1 MPSNV
6 IDPVSNFVRP
16 SAQSVPYVQPEN
28 QENEQVKNAMDEAI
42 RNIQQNK
49 PYTSDMPVP
58 TLASE
63 YTEVGRMKSPS
74 EIKAEKAK
82 LPSLTE
88 KIRINTKPYTE
99 QQDMTSG
106 FRSEM
111 DAIRMSKEGIVPAP
125 EKVPLEEVYDVVGD
139 IALPKYKRYT
149 PGIDNAELSALMQT
163 RGEKWRNGFAKL
175 ALKTGLYGVSGTLFI
190 PTAIGGWINKGSFS
204 GVYDNKFQDFINQ
217 IDERINHSF
226 NHYYSREEQ
235 NMNLLRKMGTAN
247 FWANDVIG
255 NGLSFTTGAMLT
267 AFLTGGM
274 GLSSLGTNAAR
285 AGLRSA
291 AKAMAKRA
299 PSAVTIKGAAAETK
313 NLLSEYTRRTAL
325 RARPIN
331 TARAVI
337 TLTASSGYES
347 AVEANSVIKDSEERY
362 RDYIRNNY
370 GREATDEE
378 VAAFQNEYKDVANW
392 VFAGNMAVVG
402 SSNFMTLGK
411 FMGFNSYILQK
422 IPGISEAAKAA
433 KSGINKHLFG
443 IGVKRAADGSG
454 KLVAVSANIGQKTA
468 RTIWNV
474 SKRPISEGIYE
485 EGLQGVFQNAAED
498 YIDSRY
504 DKNAFQDSFGFFD
517 VIGRGFQEQYS
528 SKEGWVE
535 MGVGAMIGAMFGAR
549 EGMFGVFE
557 GRNAQRRTESLVNAY
572 NENKAFTMESV
583 KDLMRNSISFNSI
596 VSHGQQDKTTLLG
609 DSNMDAGEYSKFAIS
624 DRMGVLDENA
634 AMFED
639 MVDAMDTK
647 ELMSMFSITESQADD
662 YKRLVINDYRD
673 KVSRYKEAKR
683 FSEAVT
689 EGTNVGDFKDFI
701 AEVAYKGLASKS
713 RMLEAANEIASL
725 SSSDPTLRDSLS
737 IFSKLSK
744 ATYEKAKELDSMTE
758 RINRLDEAIRR
769 RATSPSRVDNKGRDA
784 EAEWIRQE
792 TESLEN
798 MRREY
803 EASLRELE
811 SMSIRDFNEHEF
823 IGEAT
828 ELASAVVPTGEQIL
842 SAYDSVRSLDYYLS
856 RLGDGEAE
864 SASNQT
870 LRYLVDEYKANVVN
884 YKNLNNMLQKF
895 GDRRFLYKQAGI
907 FRKAVSKKAD
917 EILDIPIDRVRDNGT
932 SRIDQEIDQAV
943 RDGKMTEDEAFTA
956 RLFNHLRDGILDNEE
971 YASEAQKGDLIEEI
985 YKTTIEGGLSLN
997 ESFSMWDSGIA
1008 NKILMDGEESLTDR
1022 ERAYYNERKG
1032 EIDGIVDRSSGD
1044 SSVILEGLRRRSEA
1058 VLKEK
1063 SGKEA
1068 NDLAIDEIR
1077 SGIGEK
1083 DLDLF
1088 DELVKRYGRAVRKQ
1102 NEEDMRSI
1110 KEELLSI
1117 TESYG
1122 VSSPTPF
1129 ISDNIRIEESGSEGV
1144 KSIKKDYGVSNDE
1157 KSDLNNDESSEPFAT
1172 TDGEVMNA
1180 QNTSSMFVRTVD
1192 GGSSIEFS
1200 NLDAESFV
1208 DKLAGFTN
1216 LPYKKEHIKLDK
1228 VSYLNVQFETPDGTT
1243 HTFRFSIYNSRGRF
1257 SLPTQKAAELA
1268 SITSLNIPSGIT
1280 SYSLVSV
1287 IGSDGSMSPFATGLE
1302 YNGDRIDEGA
1312 LSRMKKGDKVRFVI
1326 DMKDP
1331 YNVSLY
1337 NEALSDPKKKSKFGR
1352 NVRIK
1357 VVDKDGNFVSVLAAE
1372 YGRKLSSIRSGAFDL
1387 FDSSGSTSTV
1397 DVGEG
1402 VVSSY
1407 MPGRPISFSESPTSL
1422 SAESLDAITG
1432 VGYILDGELK
1442 MKGGEKASTYPYAAS
1457 FIRMSGTKGDPY
1469 AGVIIPVVSFKAANG
1484 VEYIYPVSLKEKE
1497 VDQRVSDLEV
1507 DVNAAISDQEF
1518 LLRRPDIVEEVN
1530 SLLLSYGVSDMS
1542 VPFVGDA
1549 SSIQEKL
1556 KSAYEELTRV
1566 STYADVHQWMKDAR
1580 TPREIAET
1588 DISSVST
1595 FGVLYSPKIRVS
1607 TNVDTSISEESGAE
1621 EQTVDTVPK
1630 SDSEDLPFGDNGEPS
1645 TASNLIS
1652 PAPSQGAPTSGV
1664 QEPAREEKQDAPA
1677 KRSSKRD
1684 FANLIPE
1691 FEGFGRYDDIN
1702 DFLMQKVGFGELKFV
1717 SSRMKKGGRKNI
1729 RAFMQELGGTY
1740 VKGTEV
1746 EGGSRKEGVIW
1757 PDEYLSWLQE
1767 EAKSNSV
1774 VKDYLDAQS
1783 NSLSEGETLQQRV
1796 EQDLVRFLS
1805 AFRMKRSYMINT
1817 SHRRHG
1823 GKNNII
1829 ELNSVTEEEFDRF
1842 MDGLDKELAS
1852 SGVAEVSGDEFDTGI
1867 MDAVESLDYEKANEL
1882 MNKRGLDV
1890 DGLVSLLEE
1899 AASKSDND
1907 AWAEKVEEFIDE
1919 FNKRY
1924 KDGTTGKNGDDTV
1937 AKESETEGGAEEV
1950 SDRQEDITENQG
1962 SNTQDADGRPDTVGF
1977 PAWYSKESSS
1987 VIDFPSAI
1995 GWFISEKKKDD
2006 VNAIFAVKMALG
2018 LNTSDAAN
2026 VVNEI
2031 YNSIKNDP
2039 NSEYNVSKSG
2049 SDFAPDIMIS
2059 EKPSRRQEAVSSD
2072 SMFAKSYFPIN
2083 RSRIAFPEDLG
2094 VIERVPEGVSLPDPK
2109 VNSDGSITIEGFER
2123 VGDGWYVSD
2132 TYESKGFKKY
2142 EDYFN
2147 IYTGLSF
2154 RARKPSKSNGRSWGR
2169 KKVGEA
2175 EMEAFFD
2182 ASEFVPSEGDTPN
2195 PTDMK
2200 NMLDGTSPGQR
2211 NSQIKGRCHEN

>member
-1 MPSNV
+1 MPNNV

-16 SAQSVPYVQPEN
+16 SVQGVPYVQPGN
-28 QENEQVKNAMDEAI
+28 QEDEQVRNAMDEAI
-42 RNIQQNK
+42 RNIRQNR

-111 DAIRMSKEGIVPAP
+111 DAVRMSKEGIVPAP
-125 EKVPLEEVYDVVGD
+125 ERVPIEEVYDVVGD
-139 IALPKYKRYT
+139 VALPKYKQYT
-149 PGIDNAELSALMQT
+149 PGIDNAEISALMQA

-235 NMNLLRKMGTAN
+235 NMNLLQKMGTAN

-325 RARPIN
+325 RARPVN
-331 TARAVI
+331 TARAVV
-337 TLTASSGYES
+337 TLATSSGYES

-422 IPGISEAAKAA
+422 IPGISKASKAA

-443 IGVKRAADGSG
+443 IGVRRAADGSG
-454 KLVAVSANIGQKTA
+454 KLAAVPANLGQRTA

-504 DKNAFQDSFGFFD
+504 DKNAFQDSFSFMD
-517 VIGRGFQEQYS
+517 VVGRGFQEQYS

-557 GRNAQRRTESLVNAY
+557 GRNAQRRTESLVKAY

-583 KDLMRNSISFNSI
+583 KDLMRNSVSFNSI
-596 VSHGQQDKTTLLG
+596 VSHGQQEKTTLLG
-609 DSNMDAGEYSKFAIS
+609 DSNTDSGEYSKFAIS

-639 MVDAMDTK
+639 MVDAMDTR
-647 ELMSMFSITESQADD
+647 EIMSMFSIAESQAND
-662 YKRLVINDYRD
+662 YKRLVVDDYRD

-689 EGTNVGDFKDFI
+689 EGTDVGEFKDFI

-725 SSSDPTLRDSLS
+725 SSSDPALRDSLS

-744 ATYEKAKELDSMTE
+744 ATHEKAKELGSMAE

-769 RATSPSRVDNKGRDA
+769 RATSPSRVDGEGRDT
-784 EAEWIRQE
+784 EAEWIKQE
-792 TESLEN
+792 TEKLEN
-798 MRREY
+798 MRKEY
-803 EASLRELE
+803 ESSLRELE
-811 SMSIRDFNEHEF
+811 SMSVRDFNENDF
-823 IGEAT
+823 IGEVS
-828 ELASAVVPTGEQIL
+828 ELASSVVPTGEQVL
-842 SAYDSVRSLDYYLS
+842 SAYDAVRSLDYYLS
-856 RLGDGEAE
+856 RLEGGEAV
-864 SASNQT
+864 SASDQT
-870 LRYLVDEYKANVVN
+870 LGYLVDEYKANVVN

-917 EILDIPIDRVRDNGT
+917 DILSIPVDRVRDNGT

-971 YASEAQKGDLIEEI
+971 YASEAQKGDLIEEM
-985 YKTTIEGGLSLN
+985 YKTAIDGGLSLN
-997 ESFSMWDSGIA
+997 ESFFMWDSGIA

-1022 ERAYYNERKG
+1022 ERTYYNERKG

-1044 SSVILEGLRRRSEA
+1044 SSVILENLRKRSEA

-1063 SGKEA
+1063 HGKEA
-1068 NDLAIDEIR
+1068 NDLAIEEIR

-1083 DLDLF
+1083 DLELF
-1088 DELVKRYGRAVRKQ
+1088 DNLVNRYGRAVRKR
-1102 NEEDMRSI
+1102 NEEEMRSI
-1110 KEELLSI
+1110 KGELYAV
-1117 TESYG
+1117 TAAYG
-1122 VSSPTPF
+1122 VASPAPF
-1129 ISDNIRIEESGSEGV
+1129 ISDNVRIEESGSEGV
-1144 KSIKKDYGVSNDE
+1144 KSIKKDYGVSNEE
-1157 KSDLNNDESSEPFAT
+1157 KSDLNEDGMPENTSTE
-1172 TDGEVMNA
+1172 GEVVNA

-1192 GGSSIEFS
+1192 GGSAIEFS

-1208 DKLAGFTN
+1208 DKVAELAK
-1216 LPYKKEHIKLDK
+1216 LPYKKESIKLDK
-1228 VSYLNVQFETPDGTT
+1228 VSYLDVQFETPDGAT

-1257 SLPTQKAAELA
+1257 SLPVQKAAELA
-1268 SITSLNIPSGIT
+1268 SIAGLNIPSGIT

-1287 IGSDGSMSPFATGLE
+1287 AGSDGSMSPFATGLE
-1302 YNGDRIDEGA
+1302 YNGDYIDEGA
-1312 LSRMKKGDKVRFVI
+1312 LSRMKKGDPVKFVI
-1326 DMKDP
+1326 DRKDP

-1337 NEALSDPKKKSKFGR
+1337 NEAVSDPKKKGKFNK

-1372 YGRKLSSIRSGAFDL
+1372 YGKKLSSVRSGAFDL
-1387 FDSSGSTSTV
+1387 FDASGETGAVSI
-1397 DVGEG
+1397 GEG

-1407 MPGRPISFSESPTSL
+1407 MPGRPISFSDTPAPLPT
-1422 SAESLDAITG
+1422 ESLNAVTG
-1432 VGYILDGELK
+1432 VGYILDGELV

-1457 FIRMSGTKGDPY
+1457 FIRRSGTDGDPY
-1469 AGVIIPVVSFKAANG
+1469 AGVIIPVVSFRAANG
-1484 VEYIYPVSLKEKE
+1484 VEYVYPVSLRERGA
-1497 VDQRVSDLEV
+1497 DQRVIDLEA
-1507 DVNAAISDQEF
+1507 DVNAAIEDQEF
-1518 LLRRPDIVEEVN
+1518 LLRRPDVVEEVN

-1556 KSAYEELTRV
+1556 KSAYEELSRV
-1566 STYADVHQWMKDAR
+1566 STYADVHRWMKDSR

-1607 TNVDTSISEESGAE
+1607 TNADTSMLEESDTE

-1630 SDSEDLPFGDNGEPS
+1630 SDSEDLPFGNNGEPG
-1645 TASNLIS
+1645 TASSLIS
-1652 PAPSQGAPTSGV
+1652 PAPSQGGPIPSM
-1664 QEPAREEKQDAPA
+1664 QEPTQEERRNTPA

-1740 VKGTEV
+1740 VKGTEI
-1746 EGGSRKEGVIW
+1746 EGGSQKEGVIW

-1767 EAKSNSV
+1767 EAKTNSV
-1774 VKDYLDAQS
+1774 VRDYLDMQS
-1783 NSLSEGETLQQRV
+1783 NSLSEGEILQQRV

-1842 MDGLDKELAS
+1842 MDGLDKELIS
-1852 SGVAEVSGDEFDTGI
+1852 SGVAEITGDDFDTGL
-1867 MDAVESLDYEKANEL
+1867 MDAVGSADYEKAKEL
-1882 MNKRGLDV
+1882 ADKRGLPV
-1890 DGLVSLLEE
+1890 GSVSSILEE

-1907 AWAEKVEEFIDE
+1907 AWAENVEEFVDE

-1924 KDGTTGKNGDDTV
+1924 KDGTEGNDGGNAV
-1937 AKESETEGGAEEV
+1937 AEESETEGRTGEV
-1950 SDRQEDITENQG
+1950 PNREEDIPGNQEG
-1962 SNTQDADGRPDTVGF
+1962 NARNAGGGPDTVGL
-1977 PAWYSKESSS
+1977 PAWYDKESSS
-1987 VIDFPSAI
+1987 VTDFRSATE
-1995 GWFISEKKKDD
+1995 WLVSEKKKDD
-2006 VNAIFAVKMALG
+2006 MNATFAVKMALG
-2018 LNTSDAAN
+2018 LKVSEAAG
-2026 VVNEI
+2026 VVNSI
-2031 YNSIKNDP
+2031 YDSIKNDP
-2039 NSEYNVSKSG
+2039 DSEYDVSKSG
-2049 SDFAPDIMIS
+2049 SDFAPDIMLS
-2059 EKPSRRQEAVSSD
+2059 EKPSRMQSGVSTESV
-2072 SMFAKSYFPIN
+2072 FAKSYSPIN
-2083 RSRIAFPEDLG
+2083 RSRVAFPEDLG
-2094 VIERVPEGVSLPDPK
+2094 VIERVPDGVNTPEPK
-2109 VNSDGSITIEGFER
+2109 INSDGSVVVEGFEK
-2123 VGDGWYVSD
+2123 VGDGWYASD

-2154 RARKPSKSNGRSWGR
+2154 RARKPSKSDGRSWGR

-2182 ASEFVPSEGDTPN
+2182 ASEFTPSKGDVPKPS
-2195 PTDMK
+2195 DMK
-2200 NMLDGTSPGQR
+2200 DMLDGTSPKQR
-2211 NSQIKGRCHEN
+2211 NSQIKGRCRKN

>member
-1 MPSNV
+1 MPNNV

-16 SAQSVPYVQPEN
+16 SVQGVPYVQPEN
-28 QENEQVKNAMDEAI
+28 QEDEQVRNAMDEAI
-42 RNIQQNK
+42 RNIQHNR

-99 QQDMTSG
+99 QQDATSG

-139 IALPKYKRYT
+139 IALPKYKQYT

-163 RGEKWRNGFAKL
+163 RVEKWRNGFAKL

-235 NMNLLRKMGTAN
+235 NMNLLQKMGTAN

-291 AKAMAKRA
+291 AKAMAKRS

-331 TARAVI
+331 TTRAVV
-337 TLTASSGYES
+337 TLATSSGYES

-422 IPGISEAAKAA
+422 IPGISKASKAA

-443 IGVKRAADGSG
+443 IGVRRAADGSG
-454 KLVAVSANIGQKTA
+454 KLAAVPANLGQRAA

-504 DKNAFQDSFGFFD
+504 DKNAFQDSFSFMD
-517 VIGRGFQEQYS
+517 VVGRGFQEQYS

-557 GRNAQRRTESLVNAY
+557 GRNAQRRTESLVKAY

-583 KDLMRNSISFNSI
+583 KNLMRNSVSFNSI
-596 VSHGQQDKTTLLG
+596 VSHGQQEKTTLLG
-609 DSNMDAGEYSKFAIS
+609 DSNTDAGEYSKFAIS

-639 MVDAMDTK
+639 MVDAMDVK
-647 ELMSMFSITESQADD
+647 EIMSMFSITESQAND
-662 YKRLVINDYRD
+662 YKRLVVDDYRD

-689 EGTNVGDFKDFI
+689 EGTDVGDFKDFI

-737 IFSKLSK
+737 IFSKLSR

-769 RATSPSRVDNKGRDA
+769 RATSPSRVDSEGRDT
-784 EAEWIRQE
+784 EAEWIRKE
-792 TESLEN
+792 TEKLEN
-798 MRREY
+798 MRKEY
-803 EASLRELE
+803 ESSLRELE
-811 SMSIRDFNEHEF
+811 SMSVRDFNENDF
-823 IGEAT
+823 IGEVS
-828 ELASAVVPTGEQIL
+828 ELASSVVPTGEQVL
-842 SAYDSVRSLDYYLS
+842 SAYDAVRSLDYYLS
-856 RLGDGEAE
+856 RLESGEAE

-895 GDRRFLYKQAGI
+895 GDRRFLYKQARI
-907 FRKAVSKKAD
+907 FRRAVSKKAD
-917 EILDIPIDRVRDNGT
+917 DILSIPVDRDRDNET

-956 RLFNHLRDGILDNEE
+956 RLFNHLRDGILNNEE
-971 YASEAQKGDLIEEI
+971 YASEVQKGDLMDEM
-985 YKTTIEGGLSLN
+985 YKTATDGGLSLN
-997 ESFSMWDSGIA
+997 ESFLMWDSGIA

-1032 EIDGIVDRSSGD
+1032 EIDDIVSRSSGD
-1044 SSVILEGLRRRSEA
+1044 SSVILDGLRKRSEA

-1063 SGKEA
+1063 HGKEA
-1068 NDLAIDEIR
+1068 NDLAIEEIR

-1083 DLDLF
+1083 DLELF
-1088 DELVKRYGRAVRKQ
+1088 DELVKRYGRAVRKR

-1110 KEELLSI
+1110 KEELYAV
-1117 TESYG
+1117 TAPYG
-1122 VSSPTPF
+1122 VVNPSPF
-1129 ISDNIRIEESGSEGV
+1129 ISDNVRIDESGSEGV
-1144 KSIKKDYGVSNDE
+1144 KSIKKDYGVSNEE
-1157 KSDLNNDESSEPFAT
+1157 KSDLNDDETPET
-1172 TDGEVMNA
+1172 TSTSGEVMNA

-1192 GGSSIEFS
+1192 GGSAIEFS

-1208 DKLAGFTN
+1208 DKVAELTKF
-1216 LPYKKEHIKLDK
+1216 PYKKELVKLDK
-1228 VSYLNVQFETPDGTT
+1228 VSYLDVQFETPDGVT

-1257 SLPTQKAAELA
+1257 SLPVQKAAEFA
-1268 SITSLNIPSGIT
+1268 SITGLNIPSGIT

-1287 IGSDGSMSPFATGLE
+1287 VGSDGSMSPFMTGLE
-1302 YNGDRIDEGA
+1302 YNGDYIDEGA
-1312 LSRMKKGDKVRFVI
+1312 LSRMKKGDSVRFVI
-1326 DMKDP
+1326 DRKDP
-1331 YNVSLY
+1331 YNVALY
-1337 NEALSDPKKKSKFGR
+1337 DEAVSNPKKKDRFNR

-1372 YGRKLSSIRSGAFDL
+1372 YGGGLSSIRSGAFDL
-1387 FDSSGSTSTV
+1387 FDVSGETDLV
-1397 DVGEG
+1397 DVGDG
-1402 VVSSY
+1402 IVSSY
-1407 MPGRPISFSESPTSL
+1407 MPGRPVSFSNTPSLLSP
-1422 SAESLDAITG
+1422 ESLDAVTG
-1432 VGYILDGELK
+1432 VGYILDGELT
-1442 MKGGEKASTYPYAAS
+1442 MKGGDKASTYPYAAS
-1457 FIRMSGTKGDPY
+1457 FIRRSGTKGDPY

-1484 VEYIYPVSLKEKE
+1484 VEYVYPVSLKEKG
-1497 VDQRVSDLEV
+1497 VDQRVSDLEA
-1507 DVNAAISDQEF
+1507 DVNAAVEDQGF
-1518 LLRRPDIVEEVN
+1518 LLRSPDIVEEVN

-1542 VPFVGDA
+1542 VPLVGDV

-1566 STYADVHQWMKDAR
+1566 SAYADVHRWMKDGR
-1580 TPREIAET
+1580 SPREIAET
-1588 DISSVST
+1588 DISSVSS
-1595 FGVLYSPKIRVS
+1595 FGTLYSPKIRVS
-1607 TNVDTSISEESGAE
+1607 TNTDASTLEESGTE

-1630 SDSEDLPFGDNGEPS
+1630 SDSEDLPFGSNREPS
-1645 TASNLIS
+1645 KASNLIS
-1652 PAPSQGAPTSGV
+1652 PALV
-1664 QEPAREEKQDAPA
+1664 QSAPA
-1677 KRSSKRD
+1677 SQAQESPTEEARNTPTKRSKKRD

-1702 DFLMQKVGFGELKFV
+1702 DFLMQKIGFGELKFV
-1717 SSRMKKGGRKNI
+1717 SSRMKKGGRRNV

-1746 EGGSRKEGVIW
+1746 EGGSQKEGVIW

-1767 EAKSNSV
+1767 EAKANSV
-1774 VKDYLDAQS
+1774 VKDYLDTQS

-1823 GKNNII
+1823 GKSNII

-1842 MDGLDKELAS
+1842 MDGLDKELVS
-1852 SGVAEVSGDEFDTGI
+1852 SGAAEITGDDFDTGL
-1867 MDAVESLDYEKANEL
+1867 MDAVESSDYEKANEL
-1882 MNKRGLDV
+1882 SNKRGLSV
-1890 DGLVSLLEE
+1890 EGVSSILEE
-1899 AASKSDND
+1899 AVSKSDND
-1907 AWAEKVEEFIDE
+1907 AWVEKVEGFVDE

-1924 KDGTTGKNGDDTV
+1924 KDGTTGNDGSNEV
-1937 AKESETEGGAEEV
+1937 AKESETEGRTEEV
-1950 SDRQEDITENQG
+1950 PGGQEDIPGNQEG
-1962 SNTQDADGRPDTVGF
+1962 DARNADGGADTVGL
-1977 PAWYSKESSS
+1977 PAWYDKESSS
-1987 VIDFPSAI
+1987 VTDPKSAAE
-1995 GWFISEKKKDD
+1995 WLVSEKKNDD
-2006 VNAIFAVKMALG
+2006 VSATFAVKMAFG
-2018 LNTSDAAN
+2018 LKVSEAAGI
-2026 VVNEI
+2026 VNSI
-2031 YNSIKNDP
+2031 YDSIKNDP
-2039 NSEYNVSKSG
+2039 DSEYYVSKSG
-2049 SDFAPDIMIS
+2049 SDFAPDIMLS
-2059 EKPSRRQEAVSSD
+2059 EKPSRVQREVSTESV
-2072 SMFAKSYFPIN
+2072 FAKSYSPIN

-2094 VIERVPEGVSLPDPK
+2094 VIERVPDGVNTPEPK
-2109 VNSDGSITIEGFER
+2109 VNSDGSVTVEGFEK
-2123 VGDGWYVSD
+2123 VGDGWYASD

-2182 ASEFVPSEGDTPN
+2182 ASEFTPSKGDVPKPS
-2195 PTDMK
+2195 DMK
-2200 NMLDGTSPGQR
+2200 DMLDRTSPKQR
-2211 NSQIKGRCHEN
+2211 NSQIKGRCRKN